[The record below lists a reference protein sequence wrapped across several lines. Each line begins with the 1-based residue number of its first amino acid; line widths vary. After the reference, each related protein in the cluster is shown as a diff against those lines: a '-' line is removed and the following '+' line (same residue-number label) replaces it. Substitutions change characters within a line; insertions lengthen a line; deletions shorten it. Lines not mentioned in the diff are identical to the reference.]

1 MEYNMFRLRIITPE
15 KVAFDKM
22 VNFIEFKTINGAMG
36 TLQNRLPLFVA
47 LDIAEFEIE
56 QENGKISFF
65 AVHGGIGEFFNN
77 VFTVLSDAAERP
89 EDIDVERAK
98 RSLERARV
106 DIEEVEEI
114 RRKELEMKIQRA
126 LIRLKISQKKER

>member
-1 MEYNMFRLRIITPE
+1 MFKLRIITPE
-15 KVAFDKM
+15 KIVFDKM
-22 VNFIEFKTINGAMG
+22 VKFIEFKTVNGAMG

-47 LDIAEFEIE
+47 LDITELEIE
-56 QENGKISFF
+56 QEDGKRNFF

-77 VFTVLSDAAERP
+77 VFTILSDAAERP
-89 EDIDVERAK
+89 EDINVERAK

-106 DIEEVEEI
+106 DIETVEEI

-126 LIRLKISQKKER
+126 LVRLKISEKKER

>member
-1 MEYNMFRLRIITPE
+1 MFRLRIITPE